1 MATSVPGEEFR
12 IKKSLYLTQLFG
24 GSNAGVAKL
33 GQRRKVEGLVLSGPR
48 VQIPSPAPFFTYL
61 AFLSTWVNKFA
72 LVDLALAIYKSLPS
86 IGGRLALLNIQKRT
100 YCMVKANI

>member
-1 MATSVPGEEFR
+1 MQIHIITLVASIICGWALGARPPLRMATSVPGEEFR

-48 VQIPSPAPFFTYL
+48 VQIPSPAPFFT
-61 AFLSTWVNKFA
+61 TWHS
-72 LVDLALAIYKSLPS
+72 YQH
-86 IGGRLALLNIQKRT
+86 G
-100 YCMVKANI
+100 